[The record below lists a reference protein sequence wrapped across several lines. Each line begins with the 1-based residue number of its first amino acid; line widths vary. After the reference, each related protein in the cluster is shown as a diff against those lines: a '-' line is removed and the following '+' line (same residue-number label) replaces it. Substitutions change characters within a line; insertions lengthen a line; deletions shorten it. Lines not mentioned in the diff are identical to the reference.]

1 MSICDNST
9 YILYDQ
15 QSVNAEA
22 AVTSELLKKELDGSC
37 EIVDGLKE
45 LGLTSEQAK
54 NILSLDRHDSTYYN
68 DIQSEIDSLKKPSND
83 MEVATLIRRD
93 IQKKSAQQKTK
104 SASSLPNGNPPTD
117 EEEQSERILH
127 VYQDASDRFSDV
139 QTISDYMVYFYLS
152 HYVDNPY
159 YSKESPN
166 FDQIYAHDLTSTDI
180 KTYDTF
186 ISETHFIDWCT
197 LFKSIL
203 SELSTVKGTSEDIK
217 ERFESSKN
225 IIINTVK
232 VIKDEADLANNA
244 KGALNEG
251 MI

>member
-1 MSICDNST
+1 MVKKVVCLFVIISLTFCMINS
-9 YILYDQ
+9 

-37 EIVDGLKE
+37 EIVEGLKE
-45 LGLTSEQAK
+45 LGFTSEQAK

-68 DIQSEIDSLKKPSND
+68 GIQSKIDSLKKPSND
-83 MEVATLIRRD
+83 MEVATLIRKD
-93 IQKKSAQQKTK
+93 IRKKSAPQKTK
-104 SASSLPNGNPPTD
+104 STSSLPNGNPPAD

-139 QTISDYMVYFYLS
+139 NTISDYMVYFYLS

-186 ISETHFIDWCT
+186 ISETDFIDWCT
-197 LFKSIL
+197 YFKNIL
-203 SELSTVKGTSEDIK
+203 SELSTVSDAFKDIN

-225 IIINTVK
+225 I
-232 VIKDEADLANNA
+232 
-244 KGALNEG
+244 
-251 MI
+251 MITMNFC